1 MKLIAYYLP
10 QYHPIPE
17 NDAWWGKGF
26 TEWTN
31 VTKVNPLFEGHYQ
44 PRAPKDLGYYDLR
57 LEDTRIQQA
66 ALAKTY
72 GINGFCYYHYWF
84 GNGKMLL
91 ERPSQEMLKSKKPD
105 FPFCFCWANETW
117 KGIWFGKSGEA
128 LITQEYPNR
137 QDHIDHFNYLLP
149 FFEDDRYIKVD
160 GKPLF
165 VIYIAQNIPDLREF
179 TDLFRE
185 CAAKAGLKGLYLV
198 ASRWE
203 RDWSPIANG
212 LDAVIDPSFFEAR
225 YGNALPPIKISFKE
239 RLLRKLKIITKPVFE
254 WDVEKRDKPLIF
266 EYEEAIKYLI
276 SKEKYDFECFPCVI
290 PDWDNSARAGNK
302 SLIFKNSTPELWEK
316 HLKEGIDIVMDKPV
330 EKQLVFV
337 KSWNEWAEGNYLEP
351 DQKWGLQYLERTFQ
365 CVKVAKENN

>member
-1 MKLIAYYLP
+1 MKLISYYLP

-17 NDAWWGKGF
+17 NDEWWGKGF

-31 VTKVNPLFEGHYQ
+31 VVKAQALFEGHYQ
-44 PRAPKDLGYYDLR
+44 PRFPKDLGYYDLR
-57 LEDTRIQQA
+57 LAETREHQA
-66 ALAKTY
+66 QLAKEH
-72 GINGFCYYHYWF
+72 GIYGFCYYHYWF
-84 GNGKMLL
+84 GNGKKLL
-91 ERPSQEMLKSKKPD
+91 ERPAQEVLNTKRPD

-117 KGIWFGKSGEA
+117 KGIWFGKSGA
-128 LITQEYPNR
+128 TLIEQTYPGIE
-137 QDHIDHFNYLLP
+137 DYKAHFEYLLP
-149 FFEDDRYIKVD
+149 FFEDERYIKVE

-165 VIYIAQNIPDLREF
+165 VIYIAQNIPDLKMF

-185 CAAKAGLKGLYLV
+185 LAQKAGLNGLYLV

-203 RDWSPIANG
+203 RNWNPKENG

-225 YGNALPPIKISFKE
+225 YGKALPPIKLSIQE
-239 RLLRKLKIITKPVFE
+239 RILRKLRIVTKPVFE
-254 WDVEKRDKPLIF
+254 WNVEKRDKPLIF
-266 EYEEAIKYLI
+266 EYSEAVKYLI
-276 SKEKYDFECFPCVI
+276 SKEQYDFDCFPCVI

-316 HLKEGIDIVMDKPV
+316 HLREGIEKVNHLPK

-351 DQKWGLQYLERTFQ
+351 DQKWGKAYLEV
-365 CVKVAKENN
+365 VKKVVFNPNNP

>member
-10 QYHPIPE
+10 QYYPIPE
-17 NDAWWGKGF
+17 NDEWWGKGF

-31 VTKVNPLFEGHYQ
+31 VTKAKPLFEGHYQ
-44 PRAPKDLGYYDLR
+44 PRFPRDLGYYDLR
-57 LEDTRIQQA
+57 VSETRILQA
-66 ALAKTY
+66 ELAREH
-72 GINGFCYYHYWF
+72 GIYGFCYYHYWF
-84 GNGKMLL
+84 GNGKKLL
-91 ERPSQEMLKSKKPD
+91 ERPAQEVLKSKEPD

-117 KGIWFGKSGEA
+117 KGIWFGKSGSTLVEQ
-128 LITQEYPNR
+128 TYPGI
-137 QDHIDHFNYLLP
+137 QDYKAHFDYLLP
-149 FFEDDRYIKVD
+149 FFQDDRYIKVD

-165 VIYIAQNIPDLREF
+165 VIYIAQNLPNVKQF

-185 CAAKAGLKGLYLV
+185 WAHQAGLKGMYLLT
-198 ASRWE
+198 ARWD
-203 RDWSPIANG
+203 RNWNPIENG

-225 YGNALPPIKISFKE
+225 YGKALPPLKLSIQE

-266 EYEEAIKYLI
+266 EYAEAIKFLI
-276 SKEKYDFECFPCVI
+276 SNEKYEFDCYPCVI

-316 HLKEGIDIVMDKPV
+316 HLIEAMQKVKHLPE
-330 EKQLVFV
+330 EKQFIFV

-351 DQKWGLQYLERTFQ
+351 DQKWGRAYLEV
-365 CVKVAKENN
+365 VKKLLSKKFD